1 MNVKEQYG
9 ADRILFF
16 GDGFISFY
24 KDVHRKY
31 KDDIPAKYVEQ
42 YVESDIEYGIGCPCI
57 DVFPKIDAF
66 FQKI

>member
-1 MNVKEQYG
+1 MKVKEQYG

-24 KDVHRKY
+24 KYVHRKY
-31 KDDIPAKYVEQ
+31 NDDIPAKYVEQ